1 MQNYFPTRKKK
12 VFVKDYSMVFMFVFH
27 FFFVIFQVQEHRI
40 QLFPLMEDFDRVKN
54 GKLSRSHFRR
64 VLMQLGLGHLF
75 TGKELNAIYKK
86 FNVQVGSRDDFNY
99 ISFCDVIYA
108 LAGFIYRKP

>member
-1 MQNYFPTRKKK
+1 
-12 VFVKDYSMVFMFVFH
+12 
-27 FFFVIFQVQEHRI
+27 
-40 QLFPLMEDFDRVKN
+40 MEDFDRVKN